1 MKHCFDVLL
10 TADFE
15 HIALSQWTQSLT
27 HYSLVLLFYT
37 PGKHEKR
44 FYDVF
49 SGYGKATPGCNG
61 LNWMYISHMNLWFV
75 FSLDFLSIKFLC
87 FHILARNCG
96 DDNKKKRDR
105 NKQMFKTVWQLSK
118 LRPFTW
124 ALRSVHNS
132 NELGHN
138 VCVRVCVCVCV
149 YVHSPWRFHL
159 SGSVGM
165 PGNRSTMLCW
175 RRFFLVP
182 SPFIASLEWS
192 TKPF

>member
-1 MKHCFDVLL
+1 M
-10 TADFE
+10 
-15 HIALSQWTQSLT
+15 
-27 HYSLVLLFYT
+27 LLFYT

-138 VCVRVCVCVCV
+138 VCVRVCVCVCLRPFTLKV
-149 YVHSPWRFHL
+149 S
-159 SGSVGM
+159 SVWISW
-165 PGNRSTMLCW
+165 NAREQINDVML
-175 RRFFLVP
+175 
-182 SPFIASLEWS
+182 
-192 TKPF
+192 KPFFSYAKSLPPFFRMKHQTFLTMHHILFTH